1 VRSLEDNTLLLL
13 VIAAS
18 LAFAWIL
25 WPFFGA
31 VLWAA
36 VLAIVFAPLRLRLL
50 HLMPKRQNL
59 AALAT
64 VLIVVALVILPL
76 TLTAVSVVR
85 EATNFR
91 HRMQAGTWNL
101 GEFFQ
106 QFVAA
111 LPTWANDLLDRLGL
125 RISARC
131 KSDCRPLSSKAAHS
145 LRQRPSISALSRSTS
160 SSGTYSPL
168 QGRASKAT
176 PHNSK

>member
-1 VRSLEDNTLLLL
+1 MRSLEDNTLLLL

-76 TLTAVSVVR
+76 TLTAVSKR
-85 EATNFR
+85 PTFNTACR
-91 HRMQAGTWNL
+91 RARGISAS
-101 GEFFQ
+101 FFSNS
-106 QFVAA
+106 
-111 LPTWANDLLDRLGL
+111 LPHCRLGL
-125 RISARC
+125 MT
-131 KSDCRPLSSKAAHS
+131 S
-145 LRQRPSISALSRSTS
+145 LIAL
-160 SSGTYSPL
+160 G
-168 QGRASKAT
+168 
-176 PHNSK
+176 